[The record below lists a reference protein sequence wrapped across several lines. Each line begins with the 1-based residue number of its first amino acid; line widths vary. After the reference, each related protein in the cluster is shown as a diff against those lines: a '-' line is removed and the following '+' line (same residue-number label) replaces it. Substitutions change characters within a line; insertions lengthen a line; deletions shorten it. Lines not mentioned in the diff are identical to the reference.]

1 MRAEGSGDVPM
12 RMALE
17 FGKTGMAR
25 FISHLDLQRAFSRAI
40 RRSGLPVK
48 LSEGFNP
55 HYVVSFASALSLGMG
70 SECECVEMAMAQDID
85 ADAFL
90 LALARTLPPGLVAKR
105 AVKLREGAPKLMAA
119 LSEADYEMP
128 IDMAR
133 ADDFRRAT
141 DNLLKRDVIEAVKVS
156 DGKEKTIDIR
166 PLIKSI
172 AVQDGKLV
180 MRLSAAQTG
189 ALKPE
194 LLLNELEK
202 QTGAFVRDVK
212 RTALYTMQN
221 GTATNLP
228 DAFKQ

>member
-1 MRAEGSGDVPM
+1 M

-17 FGKTGMAR
+17 FAKAGSAR

-55 HYVVSFASALSLGMG
+55 HYVVSFASALSLGME
-70 SECECVEMAMAQDID
+70 SECECVEMAMAEDID

-90 LALARTLPPGLVAKR
+90 LILARALPPGLVAKR

-128 IDMAR
+128 IDMVR
-133 ADDFRRAT
+133 ADEFRRAV
-141 DNLLKRDVIEAVKVS
+141 DDLLKREAIPAVKVS

-172 AVQDGKLV
+172 VVQDGKLV

-189 ALKPE
+189 ALKPD
-194 LLLNELEK
+194 LLVNELEK
-202 QTGAFVRDVK
+202 ETGAFERDVK
-212 RTALYTMQN
+212 RTALYTTQN
-221 GTATNLP
+221 GKAADLLN
-228 DAFKQ
+228 AFKQ